1 MSAPRRAHR
10 LALVAL
16 VASVAGALV
25 GCGSIVLASPDADAD
40 ADGGC
45 ESDACAPS
53 PPPRDLDAGGGS
65 NSFEGLPAD
74 TAAASVSPEVL
85 ATCYDGQDN
94 DHDTFF
100 DCAAPG
106 CAQLASCCVGATSL
120 DCCPSQELIASMTLT
135 GCSGPLDLCAPI
147 DGTVGFGSPSPIAIP
162 DPGGDSALD
171 RVFPNGDATDDSG
184 LALTK
189 PLDPHGAIV
198 VSGVLAT
205 PVGDCGEGCFESVA
219 LGLIPVGAVGSAVTL
234 RPLVAVVASAARA
247 EVALVLNG
255 DTAARLTLRDANE
268 VRVQLVVL
276 PTGVVSLHVT
286 DALTNAE
293 LGALTGRI
301 VPSDTDLQLAVYGHN
316 VNRSGTLLSP
326 SYARDVS
333 ARTALCDAPSRW
345 LTRTALPIGAGAA
358 SVGSASAP
366 SFAYGGGQTFV
377 AFASEGQL
385 VFGRADGEDVSHG
398 FALLG
403 MNGRYARPGEVLSD
417 PDVHYDEPVGG
428 APAKYTVY
436 FANRTTKSIWRMVL
450 ALDGTP
456 LGDATEWLAPALD
469 DAFLES
475 IDGPSV
481 LRPTPGTSGLTF
493 VFARILT
500 KAGDTRIVR
509 FGLATE
515 GSAFE
520 TPSDWDALTVRTT
533 QPSFGAFDRDEVASP
548 AAYRQNGS
556 LQVAFAGRS
565 GARWALG
572 LMATDDPRVAL
583 WRRAPAPTILT
594 GDGSGFDALS
604 VRDPAI
610 ITSGTTVDLLYTGS
624 DGATD
629 TLGYAH
635 RLATDHLP
643 VGP

>member
-10 LALVAL
+10 LALGAL
-16 VASVAGALV
+16 VASVAGALL

-45 ESDACAPS
+45 ESDACVS
-53 PPPRDLDAGGGS
+53 HPPRDLDAGDRGP
-65 NSFEGLPAD
+65 EGIPRDAV
-74 TAAASVSPEVL
+74 AASVSPEVL

-94 DHDTFF
+94 DTDGVF

-120 DCCPSQELIASMTLT
+120 GCCGSQDLVASMTLT

-171 RVFPNGDATDDSG
+171 RFFPNGDATDDSG
-184 LALTK
+184 LVLTK

-219 LGLIPVGAVGSAVTL
+219 LGLIPVGAVGPAVTL

-247 EVALVLNG
+247 EVALVLSG
-255 DTAARLTLRDANE
+255 DTAARLTLPNANE

-286 DALTNAE
+286 DAPGTAD
-293 LGALTGRI
+293 LGTLTGRI

-326 SYARDVS
+326 SYARGVS
-333 ARTALCDAPSRW
+333 ASAALCDAPSRW

-358 SVGSASAP
+358 SVGPASAP

-385 VFGRADGEDVSHG
+385 VFGRADPEDVSHG

-403 MNGRYARPGEVLSD
+403 MNSHYARPGEVLSD
-417 PDVHYDEPVGG
+417 PDVHYD
-428 APAKYTVY
+428 APAGTSPESYTVY

-456 LGDATEWLAPALD
+456 LGDATEWLAPAVLD

-481 LRPTPGTSGLTF
+481 LRPAPGTSSLTF

-509 FGLATE
+509 FALANE
-515 GSAFE
+515 DSAFE

-583 WRRAPAPTILT
+583 WRRAPAPTMLT
-594 GDGSGFDALS
+594 GDGSGFDSLS

-610 ITSGTTVDLLYTGS
+610 VARGTTVELLYAGS

-629 TLGYAH
+629 TLGYTH
-635 RLATDHLP
+635 RLAVDHLP

>member
-25 GCGSIVLASPDADAD
+25 GCGSNVLASPDADAD

-45 ESDACAPS
+45 ESDACVS
-53 PPPRDLDAGGGS
+53 PPPRDLDAGDRGP
-65 NSFEGLPAD
+65 EGIPGDAV
-74 TAAASVSPEVL
+74 AASVSAEVL

-94 DHDTFF
+94 DTDGVF

-120 DCCPSQELIASMTLT
+120 GCCGSQDLVASMTLT
-135 GCSGPLDLCAPI
+135 GCSGLLELCGPI
-147 DGTVGFGSPSPIAIP
+147 DGLQGFGEQSPTVSP

-171 RVFPNGDATDDSG
+171 RFLPNGNASGESG
-184 LALTK
+184 LVLTK

-205 PVGDCGEGCFESVA
+205 PVGSCDAGCFESVA
-219 LGLIPVGAVGSAVTL
+219 LGLFPVGTVGPAVTL

-247 EVALVLNG
+247 EVALVLSG
-255 DTAARLTLRDANE
+255 DAAARLRLPNANE

-276 PTGVVSLHVT
+276 PTGVVSLYVV
-286 DALTNAE
+286 DAHTAAE
-293 LGALTGRI
+293 LGTLTGRI
-301 VPSDTDLQLAVYGHN
+301 VPSDTDLQLAVYGRN
-316 VNRSGTLLSP
+316 VNRTGVSPPP
-326 SYARDVS
+326 SYARGVS
-333 ARTALCDAPSRW
+333 AHTALCDAPSRW
-345 LTRTALPIGAGAA
+345 VTRATFLTVAQAQ
-358 SVGSASAP
+358 SVGPASAP

-398 FALLG
+398 FALLPT
-403 MNGRYARPGEVLSD
+403 NSHYARAGEVLSD

-436 FANRTTKSIWRMVL
+436 FANLTTKSIWRMVL

-456 LGDATEWLAPALD
+456 LGDATEWLAPTLD

-481 LRPTPGTSGLTF
+481 LRPTPGTSGPTF
-493 VFARILT
+493 VFARIRT

-509 FGLATE
+509 FGLVTE

-572 LMATDDPRVAL
+572 LMVTDDPRVAL

-594 GDGSGFDALS
+594 GDGSGFDSLS

-610 ITSGTTVDLLYTGS
+610 VARGTTVELLYTGS

>member
-1 MSAPRRAHR
+1 MSASRRAHR

-16 VASVAGALV
+16 VASVAGALR
-25 GCGSIVLASPDADAD
+25 GGGSHVSASPD

-45 ESDACAPS
+45 ESTACPDGPSGGAVDSGARGLEGIPGDAV
-53 PPPRDLDAGGGS
+53 
-65 NSFEGLPAD
+65 
-74 TAAASVSPEVL
+74 AASVSPEVL

-106 CAQLASCCVGATSL
+106 CAHLASCCVGATSL
-120 DCCPSQELIASMTLT
+120 DCCPSQELVASMTLT

-147 DGTVGFGSPSPIAIP
+147 DGLAGFGTPSPTV
-162 DPGGDSALD
+162 DGD
-171 RVFPNGDATDDSG
+171 RFFPNGGPTGNSG
-184 LALTK
+184 LVLLK
-189 PLDPHGAIV
+189 PLEPHGAIV
-198 VSGVLAT
+198 VDGVLAT
-205 PVGDCGEGCFESVA
+205 PVGHCDGGCFESIA
-219 LGLIPVGAVGSAVTL
+219 LGLFPVGAVGPAVTL
-234 RPLVAVVASAARA
+234 RPLVAVIASAARA

-268 VRVQLVVL
+268 VHVQLVVL

-286 DALTNAE
+286 DALTSAE
-293 LGALTGRI
+293 LGALTGRV

-316 VNRSGTLLSP
+316 VNRTGVSPPP
-326 SYARDVS
+326 SYARGVS
-333 ARTALCDAPSRW
+333 ASAALCDAPSRW

-358 SVGSASAP
+358 SVGPASAP

-385 VFGRADGEDVSHG
+385 VFGRADGEDVSHA

-403 MNGRYARPGEVLSD
+403 TNSHYARPGQVLSD
-417 PDVHYDEPVGG
+417 PDVHYD
-428 APAKYTVY
+428 APAGTSPESYTVY

-456 LGDATEWLAPALD
+456 LVGATEWLAPAVLD

-481 LRPTPGTSGLTF
+481 LRPAPGTSSLTF

-509 FGLATE
+509 FALATE
-515 GSAFE
+515 DSAFE

-583 WRRAPAPTILT
+583 WRRAPAPTMLT
-594 GDGSGFDALS
+594 GDGSGFDSLS

-610 ITSGTTVDLLYTGS
+610 VARGTTVELLYAGS

-629 TLGYAH
+629 TLGYTH
-635 RLATDHLP
+635 RLAVDHLP